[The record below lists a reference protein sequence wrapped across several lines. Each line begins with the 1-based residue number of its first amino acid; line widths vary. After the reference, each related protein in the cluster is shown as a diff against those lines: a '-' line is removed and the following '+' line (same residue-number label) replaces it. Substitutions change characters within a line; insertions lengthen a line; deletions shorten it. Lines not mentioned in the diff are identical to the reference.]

1 MSPRS
6 NPSTS
11 TIYEWA
17 EQLRRKMMEEYRLV
31 QEAEYAAAEHA
42 TNGVMLNKKHA
53 NRYHDTWDVFFA
65 AGPVRTA
72 YASEE
77 LLEHLAAH
85 PMTTRTAFEK
95 QWVENHLEGA
105 L

>member
-31 QEAEYAAAEHA
+31 QEAEYSAAVDA

-53 NRYHDTWDVFFA
+53 NRYNDSWSVMFS
-65 AGPVRTA
+65 TA
-72 YASEE
+72 RLRALYASEE
-77 LLEHLAAH
+77 LLEHLATH
-85 PMTTRTAFEK
+85 PVTTRTAFEK
-95 QWVENHLEGA
+95 QWVENNLEGA